1 MRYAEQACQMLKLYS
16 RGGTSALVQIA
27 LLVNIIDACIKHFL
41 VINTSFLLLCVLYM
55 INIHYTGHHYS
66 RTYGFVGEWNE
77 ENMEIQYVT
86 QHPMAELRHEHSATM
101 RLLLEETL
109 GSMGTFLSLCS
120 LINKY
125 KDRLSDM
132 SLAAAVLMTY
142 ASGSMSFTHM
152 SQRERKL
159 AITLITAPLFCREG
173 SATQGTVRVHFNI
186 LS

>member
-1 MRYAEQACQMLKLYS
+1 
-16 RGGTSALVQIA
+16 
-27 LLVNIIDACIKHFL
+27 
-41 VINTSFLLLCVLYM
+41 M

-109 GSMGTFLSLCS
+109 GTFNGYFFVTLFLNQQIQRPTFGYVTRSCS
-120 LINKY
+120 FNDIHF
-125 KDRLSDM
+125 RLH
-132 SLAAAVLMTY
+132 VLHPY
-142 ASGSMSFTHM
+142 VPEGKEASNYFNYSPF
-152 SQRERKL
+152 
-159 AITLITAPLFCREG
+159 FCHKG
-173 SATQGTVRVHFNI
+173 AATQGTVRVHFNI

>member
-1 MRYAEQACQMLKLYS
+1 
-16 RGGTSALVQIA
+16 
-27 LLVNIIDACIKHFL
+27 
-41 VINTSFLLLCVLYM
+41 
-55 INIHYTGHHYS
+55 
-66 RTYGFVGEWNE
+66 
-77 ENMEIQYVT
+77 MEIQYVT
-86 QHPMAELRHEHSATM
+86 QRPMAELRHEHSATM
-101 RLLLEETL
+101 RLYLKKLLVP
-109 GSMGTFLSLCS
+109 SMGTFLSLCS

-125 KDRLSDM
+125 KDQLSDM

-142 ASGSMSFTHM
+142 ASDYMSFTHM